1 MTKKSNKK
9 KSYKKLSLKLSRK
22 QLSSLQNYCIL
33 NDTTPNKLIK
43 NLLKPYLEDYT
54 DEKLGKEEMDRRQLS
69 LFKEPKPED
78 YEQLQ
83 IFIQN

>member
-1 MTKKSNKK
+1 MTKNSNKK